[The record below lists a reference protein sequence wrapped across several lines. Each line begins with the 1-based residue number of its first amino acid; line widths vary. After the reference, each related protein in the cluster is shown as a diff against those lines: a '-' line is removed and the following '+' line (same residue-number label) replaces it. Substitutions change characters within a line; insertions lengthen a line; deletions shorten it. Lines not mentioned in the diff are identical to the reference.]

1 MKTILSIFTLL
12 CTCFSYAQVGI
23 GTTNPDSSSILDLTS
38 TTQGLLTP
46 RMTETERNEITSP
59 ATGLFIYQIDSTE
72 GFYYYDG
79 ASWTPFGGSTFGAS
93 DSDWTIVGND
103 MYNMN
108 TGNMGVG
115 NTAPSTKF
123 HVTGTTVPG
132 SSGGLT
138 TLYSNDF
145 STGGLNNTLNAG
157 NTCVTTP
164 YVWHVSSTSSSASC
178 TTCTGNRA
186 YIRYYYCLQNQ
197 TITEG
202 SFTPT
207 SNSINISFNYGF
219 RDFTNSSFMVTL
231 YNETTATITDTLLN
245 LDVTTINATYS
256 GVHSIVSG
264 NSYSLKFQYVGDND
278 YGAAVDDV
286 LITETTTP
294 VTGSYVFRLEDGQ
307 EQEGYV
313 LTSDADG
320 NATWKSVGAAASQ
333 TLSISGDNLTISG
346 GNTVTL
352 PSGGGGGGSYSFTNG
367 LTESSGTARLGGN
380 LSNATYITM
389 GSYDLYFE
397 GTGTGDIVFEDN
409 SGQPQMS
416 TNFSEGYTN
425 FGDGGAY
432 VDSDDGST
440 FSDTYSGG
448 PFTKDFVLGA
458 YNGSSGGT
466 SIALGSVEYIV
477 DGTDELFYEGGAFSP
492 MADFSSDLGVNPFSG
507 NTRRWDD
514 VNADDFITPTNTY
527 SRTSGLVSEDTNL
540 KKGLDVVMK
549 LKPIT
554 YKDNM
559 QYVNGKKIPNEL
571 REDKL
576 GFYIDELLQVLP
588 EAVKTSDWVSLDES
602 GQKRRVVFDRPNGI
616 KFTQFIPVTVKAIQE
631 QQAQIETLKA
641 EISDLKK
648 LIKLISENK
657 Y

>member
-12 CTCFSYAQVGI
+12 CTCFSYSQVGI
-23 GTTNPDSSSILDLTS
+23 GTTNPDSSSILELAS

-46 RMTETERNEITSP
+46 RMTEVERNAIPSP
-59 ATGLFIYQIDSTE
+59 ATGLLIYQIDSTK

-79 ASWTPFGGSTFGAS
+79 SSWTPFGGSTLGVS
-93 DSDWTIVGND
+93 DSDWTIVGDD
-103 MYNMN
+103 MYNN
-108 TGNMGVG
+108 NSGNLGVG
-115 NTAPSTKF
+115 NTTPSTKF

-145 STGGLNNTLNAG
+145 SSGSLNNNLNVG
-157 NTCVTTP
+157 NTCTSIP
-164 YVWHVSSTSSSASC
+164 NVWHIASSSSYASC
-178 TTCTGNRA
+178 NTCSGDRA
-186 YIRYYYCLQNQ
+186 YIEYDSCIQNQ
-197 TITEG
+197 TLTEG
-202 SFTPT
+202 TFIPT
-207 SNSINISFNYGF
+207 KTTINISFNYGF
-219 RDFTNSSFMVTL
+219 NDYLNQSLFRVIL
-231 YNETTATITDTLLN
+231 YNETTGLTLDTLLD
-245 LDVTTINATYS
+245 LTIDALNTNYTGS
-256 GVHSIVSG
+256 HTVVSG
-264 NSYSLKFQYVGDND
+264 NTYSLKFLYIGINV
-278 YGAAVDDV
+278 YGAAVDDI
-286 LITETTTP
+286 LITETGSL
-294 VTGSYVFRLEDGQ
+294 TGGAYVFRLEDGQ
-307 EQEGYV
+307 EQDGYV

-320 NATWKSVGAAASQ
+320 NATWKSVGAASAQ
-333 TLSISGDNLTISG
+333 TLSISGNDLTISS

-352 PSGGGGGGSYSFTNG
+352 PSGGGGGSYSFTNG
-367 LTESSGTARLGGN
+367 LTESSGTARLGGSLTN
-380 LSNATYITM
+380 STYITM

-397 GTGTGDIVFEDN
+397 GTGTGDIIFEDN
-409 SGQPQMS
+409 TGQPQMT

-432 VDSDDGST
+432 IDSDDGST
-440 FSDTYSGG
+440 FLDTYGGG

-466 SIALGSVEYIV
+466 SIALGSIEYIV
-477 DGTDELFYEGGAFSP
+477 DGTNELFYEGGAFSP
-492 MADFSSDLGVNPFSG
+492 MDDFSSDLGVNPFTG

-602 GQKRRVVFDRPNGI
+602 GKKTRVVYDRPNGI
-616 KFTQFIPVTVKAIQE
+616 KFSQIIPVTVKAIQE
-631 QQAQIETLKA
+631 QQKEIEVLKT
-641 EISDLKK
+641 EVSDLKK
-648 LIKLISENK
+648 MIARLIQDK
-657 Y
+657 